1 MDIQERLARVGVM
14 YNDALFI
21 MLLSS
26 ADHYTK
32 AVFFIPTDR
41 DACNS
46 NPCANGGTCSN
57 NATGYQ
63 CVTKTISSDTRQL
76 QAYIH
81 TDNLLHYLNKLYGE
95 YYYCEG
101 GYTITT
107 ICD

>member
-1 MDIQERLARVGVM
+1 MDIQERIARVGVM

-41 DACNS
+41 DACNWS
-46 NPCANGGTCSN
+46 PCANGGTGSN

-63 CVTKTISSDTRQL
+63 
-76 QAYIH
+76 
-81 TDNLLHYLNKLYGE
+81 
-95 YYYCEG
+95 
-101 GYTITT
+101 
-107 ICD
+107 